1 MDYQI
6 QFHTFV
12 LLLSA
17 VPVAYAALSDL
28 RTFRIPNMCTV
39 LLLGLYPIHVWMSPS
54 SVDVTGALVV
64 AAISFVVCFAIY
76 ATGRLGG
83 GDVKLISAL
92 ALWAGPT
99 LIAELLVI
107 TTFAGGALSLIYLSR
122 FRDVI
127 ALSFERVG
135 EASARDHVLS
145 EKLPYGM
152 AIACGGCIVFFKLA
166 M

>member
-1 MDYQI
+1 MGYQI
-6 QFHTFV
+6 QFHTFI
-12 LLLSA
+12 LLLA
-17 VPVAYAALSDL
+17 VMPVAYAALSDL
-28 RTFRIPNMCTV
+28 RAFRIPNMCTV
-39 LLLGLYPIHVWMSPS
+39 LLLGLYPAHVWLSPS
-54 SVDVTGALVV
+54 PIDIVGAFVV
-64 AAISFVVCFAIY
+64 ATISFAVCFAIY

-107 TTFAGGALSLIYLSR
+107 TTFAGGILSLIYLSR

-127 ALSFERVG
+127 ALNFERVG
-135 EASARDHVLS
+135 EASARDHVLA
-145 EKLPYGM
+145 EKLPYGV
-152 AIACGGCIVFFKLA
+152 AIACGGSVVLFKLA